1 MSKPS
6 RSIPLVAAL
15 ALTLAACID
24 DGGELSTIEQGLHV
38 SGVCRIE
45 SQSHWSSKEVEFYRI
60 DAPEEKWFSFHCD
73 PWVGTSE
80 CCSRVGALGLSYDE
94 CKQLRHEPDCPRSGG
109 GGGPGGPG
117 SPGETEI
124 E

>member
-1 MSKPS
+1 LRTGTARLRTRP
-6 RSIPLVAAL
+6 RPGPRIN
-15 ALTLAACID
+15 
-24 DGGELSTIEQGLHV
+24 GGARWPRT
-38 SGVCRIE
+38 CCIE
-45 SQSHWSSKEVEFYRI
+45 SNSPWSSKEVEFYRI
-60 DAPEEKWFSFHCD
+60 SAPEEKWFSFHCD

-94 CKQLRHEPDCPRSGG
+94 CKQLRHEPDCPRPGG
-109 GGGPGGPG
+109 GGGGPG